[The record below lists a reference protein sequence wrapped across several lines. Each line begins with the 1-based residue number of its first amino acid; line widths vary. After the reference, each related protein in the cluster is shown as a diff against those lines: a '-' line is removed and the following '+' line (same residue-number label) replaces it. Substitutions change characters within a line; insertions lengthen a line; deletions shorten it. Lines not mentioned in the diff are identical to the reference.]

1 MGEGASWVARARDQL
16 RHTVPPFVRTVLQW
30 VHQCNTTGSR
40 LNRSGGPKSQLIK
53 VLVAKAHFLGSLGV
67 GEVGLEAPPPPPPP
81 RKRKEKKEEEKK
93 KKKKKTRRKIKK
105 EKKERNPKHLGE
117 KMTSSQSW

>member
-67 GEVGLEAPPPPPPP
+67 GEVALEAPPPPPPP
-81 RKRKEKKEEEKK
+81 PPKKKRKKEKRKKK
-93 KKKKKTRRKIKK
+93 KKKKKTRE
-105 EKKERNPKHLGE
+105 EK
-117 KMTSSQSW
+117 